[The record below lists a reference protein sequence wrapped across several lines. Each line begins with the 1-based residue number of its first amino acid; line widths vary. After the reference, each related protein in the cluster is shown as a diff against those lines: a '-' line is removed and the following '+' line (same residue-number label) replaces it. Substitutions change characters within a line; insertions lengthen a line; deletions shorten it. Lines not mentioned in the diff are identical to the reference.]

1 MRTLLRLSL
10 LAITLSAPVLIG
22 AVAFVAGASNGT
34 GDVVGHQDH
43 SFRRD
48 RCSWYCHDRGCHHT
62 ARLPAGLTSDEGA
75 FGETIKALFLS
86 GRKTGLGYQG
96 MNILVFC
103 VVWPI
108 VTYFFYTVAVAR
120 AIWNLL

>member
-1 MRTLLRLSL
+1 MRALLRLSL
-10 LAITLSAPVLIG
+10 LAIALLAPIFVGSI
-22 AVAFVAGASNGT
+22 AFMTGASG
-34 GDVVGHQDH
+34 GIAGRQDRD
-43 SFRRD
+43 FRRD
-48 RCSWYCHDRGCHHT
+48 RCSWYCHDHDCLHDP
-62 ARLPAGLTSDEGA
+62 RLPAGLTSDEGA
-75 FGETIKALFLS
+75 FGKTIQILVHS

-103 VVWPI
+103 VIWPI